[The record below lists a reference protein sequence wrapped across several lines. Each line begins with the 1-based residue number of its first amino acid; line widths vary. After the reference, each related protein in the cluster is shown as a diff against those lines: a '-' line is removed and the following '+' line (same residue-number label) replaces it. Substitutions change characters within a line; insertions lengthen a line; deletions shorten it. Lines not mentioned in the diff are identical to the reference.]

1 MTMSKY
7 RLDFYRKSNVGT
19 SFPTPIFF
27 RSQFIKAKNIREVTL
42 AVYTIGNYSIADHN
56 SEFNYESEDME
67 IKVLKY
73 NEKQGIYL

>member
-1 MTMSKY
+1 MNKY
-7 RLDFYRKSNVGT
+7 RLDFHRKSNVGV

-27 RSQFIKAKNIREVTL
+27 RSQFIKAKNIKEVTF
-42 AVYTIGNYSIADHN
+42 AVYAIGNYNVADHN
-56 SEFNYESEDME
+56 SDFNYESEDMA